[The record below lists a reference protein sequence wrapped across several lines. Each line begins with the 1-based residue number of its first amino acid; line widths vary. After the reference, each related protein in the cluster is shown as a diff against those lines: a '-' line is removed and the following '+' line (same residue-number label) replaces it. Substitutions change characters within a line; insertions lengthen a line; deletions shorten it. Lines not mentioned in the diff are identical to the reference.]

1 MEGRGDRRDLA
12 HGAHREVSGAPEAV
26 RARLLALQ
34 DEKNAP
40 FMAKLVPTLPPESVL
55 GVRMPDCR
63 ALARELCRESN
74 IGLFLADLPHRYLDE
89 NNLHALILNEEKD
102 YAAAV
107 AALDAFLP
115 YVDNWATCDALR
127 PKAFKKHTP
136 ALPDECRRWIKS
148 GEIYAVRFG
157 IEMLMTHYLDADFRP
172 EYLEEVSIIKSKEY
186 YVNMMIAWYFATA
199 LAKQYEAAVPY
210 IEQRRLAPWTHN
222 KTIRKAIESYRITD
236 EQKAYLRTLA
246 IRE

>member
-1 MEGRGDRRDLA
+1 M
-12 HGAHREVSGAPEAV
+12 SGAPQAV
-26 RARLLALQ
+26 RARLLALR

-40 FMAKLVPTLPPESVL
+40 FMAKLVPTLLPENVL

-63 ALARELCRESN
+63 SLARELCKELD

-89 NNLHALILNEEKD
+89 NNLHALLLNEEKD
-102 YAAAV
+102 YTAAV

-127 PKAFKKHTP
+127 PKAFKKHPP
-136 ALPDECRRWIKS
+136 ALPDDCRRWMQS
-148 GEIYAVRFG
+148 GKTYTVRFG
-157 IEMLMTHYLDADFRP
+157 IEMLMTHFLDVDFRP
-172 EYLEEVSIIKSKEY
+172 EYLEEVSILKSNEY

-199 LAKQYEAAVPY
+199 LAKQYEAAIPY
-210 IEQRRLAPWTHN
+210 LEQRRLSTWTHN

-236 EQKAYLRTLA
+236 EQKAYLRTMT
-246 IRE
+246 IHF

>member
-1 MEGRGDRRDLA
+1 MARRA
-12 HGAHREVSGAPEAV
+12 HQSVSGAAETV
-26 RARLLALQ
+26 RGRLFALR
-34 DEKNAP
+34 DETNAA
-40 FMAKLVPTLPPESVL
+40 FMARLVPTLPPESVL

-63 ALARELCRESN
+63 ALAKELCRMPD
-74 IGLFLADLPHRYLDE
+74 IGEFLTDLPHRYLDE

-102 YAAAV
+102 CAAAV
-107 AALDAFLP
+107 AAIDAFLP

-127 PKAFKKHTP
+127 PKAFKKHP
-136 ALPDECRRWIKS
+136 SALPDECRRWMRS
-148 GEIYAVRFG
+148 GATYTVRFG

-199 LAKQYEAAVPY
+199 LAKQYEAAISY
-210 IEQRRLAPWTHN
+210 IEQRRLDQWTHN
-222 KTIRKAIESYRITD
+222 KTIRKAIESCRIT
-236 EQKAYLRTLA
+236 EERKAYLRTLT

>member
-1 MEGRGDRRDLA
+1 M
-12 HGAHREVSGAPEAV
+12 SGSSQAV
-26 RARLLALQ
+26 RARLLALR

-40 FMAKLVPTLPPESVL
+40 FMAKLVLTLPPENVL

-63 ALARELCRESN
+63 SLARELCKEPDV
-74 IGLFLADLPHRYLDE
+74 GLFLADLPHRYLDE
-89 NNLHALILNEEKD
+89 NNLHALLLNEEKD

-107 AALDAFLP
+107 AKLDAFLP

-127 PKAFKKHTP
+127 PKAFKKHPP
-136 ALPDECRRWIKS
+136 ALPDECCRWMQS
-148 GEIYAVRFG
+148 GKTYTVRFG

-172 EYLEEVSIIKSKEY
+172 EYLEEVSIIKCEEY

-236 EQKAYLRTLA
+236 EQKAYLRTLTLKS
-246 IRE
+246 

>member
-1 MEGRGDRRDLA
+1 MARRA
-12 HGAHREVSGAPEAV
+12 HQSVSGAAETV
-26 RARLLALQ
+26 RGRLFALR
-34 DEKNAP
+34 DETNAA
-40 FMAKLVPTLPPESVL
+40 FMARLVPTLPPESVL

-63 ALARELCRESN
+63 ALAKELCRMPD
-74 IGLFLADLPHRYLDE
+74 IGDFLTDLPHRYLDE

-102 YAAAV
+102 CAAAV
-107 AALDAFLP
+107 AAIDAFLP

-127 PKAFKKHTP
+127 SKAFKKHP
-136 ALPDECRRWIKS
+136 SALPDECRRWMRS
-148 GEIYAVRFG
+148 GATYTVRFG
-157 IEMLMTHYLDADFRP
+157 IEMLMTHYLDESFRP

-210 IEQRRLAPWTHN
+210 IEQRRLDQWTHN
-222 KTIRKAIESYRITD
+222 KTIRKAIESCRIT
-236 EQKAYLRTLA
+236 EERKAYLRTLT

>member
-1 MEGRGDRRDLA
+1 M
-12 HGAHREVSGAPEAV
+12 SGAPEAV

-63 ALARELCRESN
+63 SLARELCREPD
-74 IGLFLADLPHRYLDE
+74 IGRFLADLPHRYLDE

-127 PKAFKKHTP
+127 PKAFKKHPP

-148 GEIYAVRFG
+148 GENYAIRFG

-172 EYLEEVSIIKSKEY
+172 EYLKEVSIIRSNEY

-199 LAKQYEAAVPY
+199 LAKQYDAAILY
-210 IEQRRLAPWTHN
+210 IEQRRLDTWTHN
-222 KTIRKAIESYRITD
+222 KAIRKAIESYRVSEEHKT
-236 EQKAYLRTLA
+236 YLRTLVR
-246 IRE
+246 REA

>member
-1 MEGRGDRRDLA
+1 M
-12 HGAHREVSGAPEAV
+12 SGAPEEV
-26 RARLLALQ
+26 RVRLLALQ

-55 GVRMPDCR
+55 GVRMSDCR
-63 ALARELCRESN
+63 SLARELCREPD

-102 YAAAV
+102 YAAVV

-127 PKAFKKHTP
+127 PKAFKKHPP
-136 ALPDECRRWIKS
+136 ALPDECRRWIKC

>member
-1 MEGRGDRRDLA
+1 M
-12 HGAHREVSGAPEAV
+12 SGAPQAV
-26 RARLLALQ
+26 RARLLALR

-40 FMAKLVPTLPPESVL
+40 FMAKLVPTLPPERVL

-63 ALARELCRESN
+63 SLARELCKEPD

-102 YAAAV
+102 YAAVV

-115 YVDNWATCDALR
+115 FVDNWATCDALR
-127 PKAFKKHTP
+127 PKAFKNHP
-136 ALPDECRRWIKS
+136 SALPDECRRWMRS
-148 GEIYAVRFG
+148 GETYTIRFG
-157 IEMLMTHYLDADFRP
+157 IEMLMTHYLDADFRL
-172 EYLEEVSIIKSKEY
+172 EYLEEVSIIKNNEY

-199 LAKQYEAAVPY
+199 LAKQYEAAIPY
-210 IEQRRLAPWTHN
+210 LEQRRLGVWTHN
-222 KTIRKAIESYRITD
+222 KTIRKAIESYRVTN

>member
-1 MEGRGDRRDLA
+1 M
-12 HGAHREVSGAPEAV
+12 SGAPEAV

-63 ALARELCRESN
+63 LLARELCREPD

-127 PKAFKKHTP
+127 PKAFKMHP
-136 ALPDECRRWIKS
+136 ATLPDKCCRWIKS

-157 IEMLMTHYLDADFRP
+157 IEMLMTHYLDADFRT
-172 EYLEEVSIIKSKEY
+172 EYLEEVSIIKSNEY

>member
-1 MEGRGDRRDLA
+1 M
-12 HGAHREVSGAPEAV
+12 SGAPEAV

-63 ALARELCRESN
+63 SLARELCREPD

-127 PKAFKKHTP
+127 PKAFKKHPP

-148 GEIYAVRFG
+148 GETYAVRFG
-157 IEMLMTHYLDADFRP
+157 IEMLMTHYLDADFCP
-172 EYLEEVSIIKSKEY
+172 EYLKEVSIIKSKEY
-186 YVNMMIAWYFATA
+186 YVNMMIAWYLATA
-199 LAKQYEAAVPY
+199 LAKQWEATIPY
-210 IEQRRLAPWTHN
+210 LEERRLPEWVHR
-222 KTIRKAIESYRITD
+222 KTIQKAIESYRITP
-236 EQKAYLRTLA
+236 EQKVYLKSLR
-246 IRE
+246 